1 MSKVGRT
8 GTEALYPCYCSTEL
22 KSSTVMIQ
30 YKVGSTG
37 TEELNPCYCS
47 TELKSSTGTDTV

>member
-1 MSKVGRT
+1 VRST

-22 KSSTVMIQ
+22 KSSTGTDR

-37 TEELNPCYCS
+37 TEELYPCYCS